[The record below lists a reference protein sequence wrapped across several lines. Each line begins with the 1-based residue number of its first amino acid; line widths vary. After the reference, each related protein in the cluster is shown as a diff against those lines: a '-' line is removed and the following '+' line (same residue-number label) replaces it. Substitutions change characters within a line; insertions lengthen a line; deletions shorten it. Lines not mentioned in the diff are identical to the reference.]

1 MNLVEMNRA
10 LQWLRDKYAVKA
22 DGTLVASAPDSIG
35 ADAALKLENGTTAT
49 LLPWRPERRF
59 VELKK
64 LIDGKTLEDV
74 STLRFASMSAEQS
87 LEKLLYREL
96 DLCEYLGESPIVSA
110 FAVTGGKTANVI
122 VKLADG
128 KSCSVECSAA
138 LPPGTAE
145 MDRHEIIARRGI
157 ACDRVV
163 DTQVPQS
170 SIYQFTANGE
180 KRYTDIDTELF
191 GFSNAEILLIRAAF
205 EVLRQPELADAWNKA
220 GTRLVR
226 LTEETLASEKNGTPA
241 RFAEEK

>member
-1 MNLVEMNRA
+1 
-10 LQWLRDKYAVKA
+10 
-22 DGTLVASAPDSIG
+22 
-35 ADAALKLENGTTAT
+35 
-49 LLPWRPERRF
+49 
-59 VELKK
+59 
-64 LIDGKTLEDV
+64 
-74 STLRFASMSAEQS
+74 
-87 LEKLLYREL
+87 
-96 DLCEYLGESPIVSA
+96 
-110 FAVTGGKTANVI
+110 
-122 VKLADG
+122 
-128 KSCSVECSAA
+128 
-138 LPPGTAE
+138 

-220 GTRLVR
+220 GARLVR